1 MTYVALDVGN
11 VLVHANFQDFIRK
24 LSKTFNITLA
34 EALYFMNR
42 NQKLHDLGLTQMRDE
57 LGDHFKIRSEVLL
70 DELVADWNSVIVA
83 DKNVL
88 RTMNKLKGIHG
99 LKIALLSNVGSEHL
113 VRMKEV
119 LDHDGFMDGNVGHF
133 SCVVGA
139 RKPNMTFYHTFLQ
152 LHPLWEG
159 CPYIDDVQENLD
171 MGAQFGFKPFKF
183 SLEEFV
189 RANNADDVCPSTHR
203 FRDKLKEIEKF
214 ILDNNKPKKNSR
226 WH

>member
-11 VLVHANFQDFIRK
+11 VLVHANFQGFIEK
-24 LSKTFNITLA
+24 ISKTFNISMS

-42 NQKLHDLGLTQMRDE
+42 NQKLHDLGLTRMRDE
-57 LGDHFKIRSEVLL
+57 LGDHFKVRSEVLM
-70 DELVADWNSVIVA
+70 DELVGDWNKVIVA

-88 RTMNKLKGIHG
+88 ALMNRLKGIHG
-99 LKIALLSNVGSEHL
+99 LKIAILSNVGLEHL

-119 LDHDGFMDGNVGHF
+119 LDHENFMDGTVGHF

-139 RKPNMTFYHTFLQ
+139 RKPQMVYYHTFLE
-152 LHPLWEG
+152 LHPEWRG

-183 SLEEFV
+183 ALEEV
-189 RANNADDVCPSTHR
+189 ARPSNADDPVPPYKL
-203 FRDKLKEIEKF
+203 RDKLKEIEKF
-214 ILDNNKPKKNSR
+214 ILDSNKPQKNSR

>member
-11 VLVHANFQDFIRK
+11 VLVHANFQGFIEK
-24 LSKTFNITLA
+24 ISKTFNISMS

-42 NQKLHDLGLTQMRDE
+42 NQKLHDLGLTRMRDE
-57 LGDHFKIRSEVLL
+57 LGDHFKVRSEVLM
-70 DELVADWNSVIVA
+70 DELVDDWNSVIVA

-88 RTMNKLKGIHG
+88 ALMNRLKGIHG

-119 LDHDGFMDGNVGHF
+119 LDHENFMDGTIGHF

-139 RKPNMTFYHTFLQ
+139 RKPQMVYYHTFLE
-152 LHPLWEG
+152 LHPEWRG

-183 SLEEFV
+183 ALEEV
-189 RANNADDVCPSTHR
+189 ARPINADDPVPPYKL
-203 FRDKLKEIEKF
+203 RDKLKE
-214 ILDNNKPKKNSR
+214 
-226 WH
+226 

>member
-1 MTYVALDVGN
+1 MKYVALDVGN
-11 VLVHANFQDFIRK
+11 VLVHANFQDFIKK
-24 LSKTFNITLA
+24 LSKTFNITMG

-42 NQKLHDLGLTQMRDE
+42 NQKLHDMGLTQMRDE

-70 DELVADWNSVIVA
+70 DELVKDWNSVIVA

-88 RTMNKLKGIHG
+88 RIMNMLKGKHD
-99 LKIALLSNVGSEHL
+99 LKIALVSNVGSEHL

-119 LDHDGFMDGNVGHF
+119 LDYDGFMDGTVGHF
-133 SCVVGA
+133 SCIVGA
-139 RKPNMTFYHTFLQ
+139 RKPHMLFYHTFLE
-152 LHPLWEG
+152 LHPEWEG

-171 MGAQFGFKPFKF
+171 MGAHFGFKPFKF

-189 RANNADDVCPSTHR
+189 KHSNAEDVTPSTHV

-214 ILDNNKPKKNSR
+214 ILDNNKPQKNSR